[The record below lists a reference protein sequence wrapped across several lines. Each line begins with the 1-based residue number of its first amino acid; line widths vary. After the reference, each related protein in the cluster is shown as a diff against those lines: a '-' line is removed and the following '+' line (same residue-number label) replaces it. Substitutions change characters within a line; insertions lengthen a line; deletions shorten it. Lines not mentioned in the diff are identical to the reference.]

1 MHTNVCVAPTNQLVT
16 FFVDD
21 QQFGIAINK
30 VQDILVP
37 ERIAP
42 IPLAP
47 AQVQGAIN
55 VRGKIVTVIDVR
67 SRLNLEKRSNAT
79 AGIALTVEHNAALY
93 TLLVD
98 KVGDVVEVPELA
110 KVDSTAIADR
120 QWRDIADGIVKLD
133 DSVIV
138 VMDVDRFLALS

>member
-1 MHTNVCVAPTNQLVT
+1 MENATSVSQVKKLVT
-16 FFVDD
+16 FTVAD
-21 QQFGIAINK
+21 QLFGISINK

-47 AQVQGAIN
+47 VQVRGAIN

-67 SRLNLEKRSNAT
+67 TRLDLEPAPDLHGGT
-79 AGIALTVEHNAALY
+79 ALTVEHNSGLY

-98 KVGDVVEVPELA
+98 KVGDVVEVPDLSDSDTLA
-110 KVDSTAIADR
+110 MPDR
-120 QWRDIADGIVKLD
+120 QWRDIATGIVKME

-138 VMDVDRFLALS
+138 VMDTDRFLALA

>member
-1 MHTNVCVAPTNQLVT
+1 MEVTTSNSQVKKLVT
-16 FFVDD
+16 FTVAD
-21 QQFGIAINK
+21 QLFGITINK

-47 AQVQGAIN
+47 TQVCGAIN

-67 SRLNLEKRSNAT
+67 RRLDLEQAPET
-79 AGIALTVEHNAALY
+79 QTGTALTVEHNSGLY

-98 KVGDVVEVPELA
+98 KVGDVVEVPDLGD
-110 KVDSTAIADR
+110 VDSLTMPDR
-120 QWRDIADGIVKLD
+120 QWRDIATGIVKMED
-133 DSVIV
+133 AVIV
-138 VMDVDRFLALS
+138 VMDVDRFLALA

>member
-1 MHTNVCVAPTNQLVT
+1 METTTSVSQTKKLVT
-16 FFVDD
+16 FTVAD
-21 QQFGIAINK
+21 QLFGISINK

-47 AQVQGAIN
+47 TQVRGAIN

-67 SRLNLEKRSNAT
+67 ARLELDPAADADKGT
-79 AGIALTVEHNAALY
+79 ALTVEHNSGLY

-98 KVGDVVEVPELA
+98 KVGDVVEVP
-110 KVDSTAIADR
+110 DSDGSVTFAMPDR
-120 QWRDIADGIVKLD
+120 QWRDIAAGIVKMED
-133 DSVIV
+133 AVIV
-138 VMDVDRFLALS
+138 VMDVDRFLALT

>member
-1 MHTNVCVAPTNQLVT
+1 MENAASASHRNKLVT
-16 FFVDD
+16 FTVAD
-21 QQFGIAINK
+21 QLFGISINK

-47 AQVQGAIN
+47 AQVRGAIN

-67 SRLNLEKRSNAT
+67 SRLDLAPVGDAHKGT
-79 AGIALTVEHNAALY
+79 ALTVEHNSGLY

-98 KVGDVVEVPELA
+98 KVGDVVDVPETGDG
-110 KVDSTAIADR
+110 DSVSIPDR
-120 QWRDIADGIVKLD
+120 QWRDFATGIIKMD
-133 DSVIV
+133 DSVVV
-138 VMDVDRFLALS
+138 VMDVDRFLALG

>member
-1 MHTNVCVAPTNQLVT
+1 MESTTSLSHTKKLVT
-16 FFVDD
+16 FTVAE
-21 QQFGIAINK
+21 QLFGIAINK

-47 AQVQGAIN
+47 AQVRGAIN

-67 SRLNLEKRSNAT
+67 ARLDLDPAVEAVNGT
-79 AGIALTVEHNAALY
+79 ALTVEHNSGLY

-98 KVGDVVEVPELA
+98 KVGDVVEVPEADGGETLA
-110 KVDSTAIADR
+110 MPDR
-120 QWRDIADGIVKLD
+120 QWRDIATGIVKME

-138 VMDVDRFLALS
+138 VMDVDRFLALA

>member
-1 MHTNVCVAPTNQLVT
+1 MDTAASASHRNKLVT
-16 FFVDD
+16 FTVAD
-21 QQFGIAINK
+21 QLFGISINK

-47 AQVQGAIN
+47 AQVRGAIN

-67 SRLNLEKRSNAT
+67 RRLDLPPVGDAQKGT
-79 AGIALTVEHNAALY
+79 ALTVEHNSGLY

-98 KVGDVVEVPELA
+98 KVGDVVDVPETG
-110 KVDSTAIADR
+110 DSDSVSIPDR
-120 QWRDIADGIVKLD
+120 QWRDFATGIIKMD
-133 DSVIV
+133 DSVVV
-138 VMDVDRFLALS
+138 VMDVDRFLALG

>member
-1 MHTNVCVAPTNQLVT
+1 MENTNYQMQMDKLVT
-16 FFVDD
+16 FTVAD
-21 QQFGIAINK
+21 QLFGIRINK

-47 AQVQGAIN
+47 SQVRGAIN

-67 SRLNLEKRSNAT
+67 SRLNLEGERT
-79 AGIALTVEHNAALY
+79 TEHGTALTVEHNSALY

-98 KVGDVVEVPELA
+98 KVGDVVEVPDMGDGTTLA
-110 KVDSTAIADR
+110 MPDR
-120 QWRDIADGIVKLD
+120 QWRDIAVGIVKMEE
-133 DSVIV
+133 SVIV
-138 VMDVDRFLALS
+138 VMDVDRFLALA